1 MRGKCFSSPLPS
13 SIPESKVAG
22 GYAGVKTRR
31 FLCTVYMFRIVLI
44 SFLLFPVSQIT
55 AYGQIQNISPKRE
68 FRGVWIATVQNI
80 DWPSKR
86 GLNSDIQK
94 QELLKILDEHER
106 SKMNAI
112 MLQIRPSA
120 DALYAKNSE
129 EWSIFLSG
137 KQGLPPSPLYDP
149 LEFSIREAHKRGME
163 LHAWI
168 NPYRATNNLLESE
181 ISENHITRKHP
192 EWFFTY
198 SGKKYFNPG
207 LPEVQRYIVRIIM
220 GIVRNYDIDGI
231 HFDDYFYPYPAKDA
245 LPDSASFQ
253 LHGQNFKDIND
264 WRRHNV
270 DTLIKTLSDSIHKE
284 KRHVKFGISPFGI
297 WRNLKDDPEGSES
310 NGLSGY
316 SALFA
321 DARNWL
327 KQGWIDYINPQL
339 YFPFHYPAAPY
350 EKLQDWWSLNSF
362 GKHVYIGHGVYRA
375 MEDREG
381 WRDKQQLSNQIR
393 YLRKDP
399 RVQGSVFFSSKS
411 LTNNLAGFQ
420 DSLRTSLY
428 QFQSLPPT
436 MLWLDAVD
444 PQSPLNLKARLSSR
458 TVDLSWEEP
467 MRVRDGETAYGYVI
481 YRFDENEP
489 VDIANAAK
497 IIKISYEKNDL
508 SFIDQ
513 TPSIGKKYKYVV
525 TAVDRLKNESAP
537 SNTVWMTIK

>member
-1 MRGKCFSSPLPS
+1 MLR
-13 SIPESKVAG
+13 I
-22 GYAGVKTRR
+22 
-31 FLCTVYMFRIVLI
+31 FLALSLIFPFLSTVI
-44 SFLLFPVSQIT
+44 
-55 AYGQIQNISPKRE
+55 YGQSQLPPKRE

-94 QELLKILDEHER
+94 QELLKVFDEHQ
-106 SKMNAI
+106 KTNLNAI

-120 DALYAKNSE
+120 DALYAKNRE

-137 KQGLPPSPLYDP
+137 KQGVPPSPQFDP
-149 LEFSIREAHKRGME
+149 LEFAIQEAHKRGME

-168 NPYRATNNLLESE
+168 NPYRATNNLLKSDV
-181 ISENHITRKHP
+181 SDNHITNKRP

-198 SGKKYFNPG
+198 AGKKYFNPG
-207 LPEVQRYIVRIIM
+207 LPEVQQYIVQIIM
-220 GIVRNYDIDGI
+220 GIVRNYDVDGI
-231 HFDDYFYPYPAKDA
+231 HFDDYFYPYPGKET

-253 LHGQNFKDIND
+253 LYGKNFKDIND

-284 KRHVKFGISPFGI
+284 KRFVKFGISPFGI

-339 YFPFHYPAAPY
+339 YFPFSYPAAPY
-350 EKLQDWWSLNSF
+350 EKLLDWWSLNSF
-362 GKHVYIGHGVYRA
+362 GKHVYIGQGVYRA

-381 WRDKQQLSNQIR
+381 WRDKQQLPNQIR
-393 YLRKDP
+393 YLRKDT

-420 DSLRTSLY
+420 DSLRASFY
-428 QFQSLPPT
+428 QFKSLPPT
-436 MLWLDAVD
+436 MLWLDAVG
-444 PQSPLNLKARLSSR
+444 PQSPLNLTARPS
-458 TVDLSWEEP
+458 TGAVILSWKEP
-467 MRVRDGETAYGYVI
+467 MHVRDGETAHGYVV
-481 YRFDENEP
+481 YRFNETEQ
-489 VDIANAAK
+489 VDIANATK
-497 IIKISYEKNDL
+497 IIKVSYDKIAL
-508 SFIDQ
+508 SFNDQ
-513 TPSIGKKYKYVV
+513 TANIGKIYKYVV
-525 TAVDRLKNESAP
+525 TAVDRLKNESAA
-537 SNTVWMTIK
+537 SKAVLVKVK